1 MGNRQL
7 FPEKS
12 AKELLDAF
20 KESGSQEP
28 FEEIVRRYAAMVY
41 GVCLRVTGDKHDAED
56 ATQAVFLSLA
66 LQAKTARE
74 IKYIGPWLQKVAHRL
89 ALDVKKAK
97 TRRKKREEKLA
108 ENARFNGHGH
118 HNGNGRA
125 FLGSNGDANPAD
137 QPGAQELKTIMM
149 EELDKL
155 PAKYRMPLVLHY
167 FGGLSREE
175 MAAELGCNPSTLGV
189 RVHRGKAMLGTR
201 LAKRGVAMSAIALA
215 VLLEHV
221 VRSTTLQ
228 PMVSSSA
235 IASSAVSL
243 LASQGSAVAA
253 SAKVI
258 ALARTAARAVI
269 YAKIKVAIIAVVGVG
284 SLALTAGGAIAT
296 YAELKNLRLPVPM
309 DLGKWIRPLLRGLI
323 PPLQVQA
330 DPPSDKLETV
340 VVALPVDGAAD
351 VVMPPLPPVASA
363 ERATTPA
370 GSGFRKAAERPAEPE
385 PLAAADEGESPRIN
399 LPAQATLPP
408 PAPLP
413 VSEARQAEAQPDV
426 AIGNA
431 AVAPAD
437 TPTDSST
444 AADRPILADASGDL
458 LLGAG
463 GGGALGGPPQEYILP
478 RNTTLR
484 SNNLVVGDT
493 GLARFHQDGGENI
506 IGGTLTL
513 GRRKGSSGAYT
524 LNDGTLRAQ
533 REVIGDA
540 GSGTFIQ
547 YNGVNVAQDSVIVG
561 KNARGTYQQL
571 GGETVVQNSRP
582 TADPARDANGLHLG
596 ESATG
601 RGEYLLADGTL
612 SADPQLIGRDG
623 DGNLTQTGGKNQ
635 TGAILIGANAGSSG
649 AYDLSGGE
657 LVVEPRNDPAAKPDA
672 AIKIG
677 GAGKGRFNFGDASTT
692 GAIYEVGGA
701 ASSVVVRGQPRG
713 DGSLIGY
720 GPVNLT
726 GAFANNGQVAA
737 DGHNQE
743 RDLDLSSFAYVTSS
757 IENPRW
763 GGANGW
769 FARRKGRLILPPI
782 PASTGDGTYT
792 WGEDNG
798 DPMIDLVN
806 SVRFDIR
813 DVEQAGDLRI
823 ALYSPLR
830 SDIPALP
837 DGHRFIGIWSFD
849 GSELGEIDAVDLQ
862 VRYDDAMAS
871 ALALEE
877 EVLKLWQYSGGEWQ
891 RINDDTF
898 SRNTLDH
905 ILTGRASGEMTWFA
919 VSAPEPGIGLLLLP
933 AAAALLRRRRRNR

>member
-1 MGNRQL
+1 MGNREL
-7 FPEKS
+7 FPSKS

-20 KESGSQEP
+20 KQNGSQEP

-108 ENARFNGHGH
+108 ENARFNGNGH

-125 FLGSNGDANPAD
+125 FLGSNGDPNPAEH
-137 QPGAQELKTIMM
+137 PGAQELKNIMM

-167 FGGLSREE
+167 FGGLSRDE

-189 RVHRGKAMLGTR
+189 RVHRGKAMLGSR

-221 VRSTTLQ
+221 VRTATLQ

-258 ALARTAARAVI
+258 ALARTAAKAVI
-269 YAKIKVAIIAVVGVG
+269 YAKIKVAVIAIVAAG

-309 DLGKWIRPLLRGLI
+309 DLGRWIRPLLRGL
-323 PPLQVQA
+323 V
-330 DPPSDKLETV
+330 PSLH
-340 VVALPVDGAAD
+340 
-351 VVMPPLPPVASA
+351 ASN
-363 ERATTPA
+363 TP
-370 GSGFRKAAERPAEPE
+370 PAEATE
-385 PLAAADEGESPRIN
+385 LPLDRTQDGPRI
-399 LPAQATLPP
+399 AFMQ
-408 PAPLP
+408 PAPLDVP
-413 VSEARQAEAQPDV
+413 ARDIPIRLPDPRTPNAEKALPAAPTSDPPQLTAIAQSILQPQAP
-426 AIGNA
+426 
-431 AVAPAD
+431 VAPLELTSAEVRQNH
-437 TPTDSST
+437 PIGES
-444 AADRPILADASGDL
+444 AAASAASDDAEPVDPDRPVLADAGSDL

-463 GGGALGGPPQEYILP
+463 GGGSLGGKPQEYILP
-478 RNTTLR
+478 PNTTLR
-484 SNNLVVGDT
+484 TDNLVVGDT
-493 GLARFHQDGGENI
+493 GPARFQQDGGSVFTRTLS
-506 IGGTLTL
+506 IGRKESGSGTYVLNS
-513 GRRKGSSGAYT
+513 GSVT
-524 LNDGTLRAQ
+524 AQ
-533 REVIGDA
+533 REIIGDA
-540 GSGTFIQ
+540 GDGAFIQ
-547 YNGVNVAQDSVIVG
+547 YNGVNVAQDSIIVG
-561 KNARGTYQQL
+561 KSGSGTYRQV
-571 GGETVVQNSRP
+571 GGETLVQNTRP
-582 TADPARDANGLHLG
+582 DADPARDPNGLHLG
-596 ESATG
+596 ESAGGT
-601 RGEYLLADGTL
+601 GEYTL
-612 SADPQLIGRDG
+612 SDGSLFADPQLIGKDG

-635 TGAILIGANAGSSG
+635 TGAVVIAANDGSSG
-649 AYDLSGGE
+649 AYDLRDGE
-657 LVVEPRNDPAAKPDA
+657 LIVQPRTDPAARPDA

-677 GAGKGRFNFGDASTT
+677 GAGKGRFNFGDAAKT
-692 GAIYEVGGA
+692 GAIYEVGGT

-726 GAFANNGQVAA
+726 GVFVNNGQVAA
-737 DGHNQE
+737 DGHGQE
-743 RDLDLSSFAYVTSS
+743 RDLDLFSFSNVTSS

-763 GGANGW
+763 GGTSGW

-782 PASTGDGTYT
+782 PASAGDGTYT

-813 DVEQAGDLRI
+813 DAEQAGDLRV

-830 SDIPALP
+830 SDVPALP
-837 DGHRFIGIWSFD
+837 EGHRFIGIWSFD
-849 GSELGEIDAVDLQ
+849 GSELGSIGAVDLQ

-871 ALALEE
+871 DLALEE
-877 EVLKLWQYSGGEWQ
+877 EVLKLWQYDSSVAAWQ
-891 RINDDTF
+891 RISDSSF

-919 VSAPEPGIGLLLLP
+919 VSAPEPGLGLLLVP
-933 AAAALLRRRRRNR
+933 AAAALLRRRRRR